1 MNNIRTTDNEDNG
14 HEDKDIPSHPAI
26 TIAISSGKG
35 GVGKTNISTNLGIE
49 LAKTGKR
56 VCIFDA
62 DTSLANINILLN
74 LNPTHTLEHFFR
86 DDLSIDEIMMTGPEN
101 LKIIPAATGIADFIL
116 LDQKQQTKLV
126 KALESLERSFDYL
139 LIDTAAGIS
148 DSVIQ
153 FIQSAQYAV
162 IVISPEPTSLTD
174 AFSLVKVLK
183 RKGHKQPIY
192 VLVNMTDNYA
202 HSMEIYRR
210 FAHAVSKYIQ
220 TKVRYLGYIPT
231 DKAVQTAIL
240 SQIPLS
246 ISAPDSPAGR
256 CITLLASI
264 LVKHFSPDKAATHKI
279 SHFWRSIAQLDD
291 VSTENHSKD
300 TATPTTAAEN
310 TDVTERQK
318 TRIID
323 ETMTQQEA
331 ESLLAD
337 LIQFYLGEFGT
348 LPEQAIDLIM
358 QAYVQEQLSDT
369 SLALLQQ
376 QTLTSDSS
384 ANNQSNPS
392 SQPSNLKKIEAQI
405 DSLVA
410 DAEQTKQQLTK
421 LADHLNTKFR
431 QIYNRDISVSRSTVR
446 AINSQKNTK
455 KALIFK
461 GMLTLYI
468 KAHYMPQ
475 LLIDSLI
482 TPETKV
488 ILGQRL
494 PE

>member
-1 MNNIRTTDNEDNG
+1 MNNVRTTGNENDG
-14 HEDKDIPSHPAI
+14 HNDKDIPSHPAI

-49 LAKTGKR
+49 LAKTGKH

-74 LNPTHTLEHFFR
+74 LNPTYTLEHFFR
-86 DDLSIDEIMMTGPEN
+86 DDLSIDEIMITGPEN

-116 LDQKQQTKLV
+116 LDQEQQTKLV
-126 KALESLERSFDYL
+126 SALESLERRFDYL

-183 RKGHKQPIY
+183 RRGHKQPIY
-192 VLVNMTDNYA
+192 ILVNMTDNYA

-210 FAHAVSKYIQ
+210 FAHAVNKYIQ

-231 DKAVQTAIL
+231 DKAVQKAIL
-240 SQIPLS
+240 SQVPLS
-246 ISAPDSPAGR
+246 LSAPDSPAGR

-264 LVKHFSPDKAATHKI
+264 LVKHFSADKAATHKI
-279 SHFWRSIAQLDD
+279 SHFWRSIAPLDD
-291 VSTENHSKD
+291 VAAENLSKD
-300 TATPTTAAEN
+300 TATPTTVTETVAEN
-310 TDVTERQK
+310 ADVADIQK
-318 TRIID
+318 IRKID

-348 LPEQAIDLIM
+348 LPGQAIDLIM
-358 QAYVQEQLSDT
+358 QAYAQEQLSDK

-376 QTLTSDSS
+376 QILDSDSGVD
-384 ANNQSNPS
+384 NQANPS
-392 SQPSNLKKIEAQI
+392 SQPRNLKKIEAQI

-410 DAEQTKQQLTK
+410 DAEETKQQLTE
-421 LADHLNTKFR
+421 LASHLNTKFR
-431 QIYNRDISVSRSTVR
+431 QIYNRDISTSHSIIRPISH
-446 AINSQKNTK
+446 K
-455 KALIFK
+455 KKYQQSLNNQ
-461 GMLTLYI
+461 MDT
-468 KAHYMPQ
+468 
-475 LLIDSLI
+475 DSLYQSSLYAAAVDRQS
-482 TPETKV
+482 ENS
-488 ILGQRL
+488 
-494 PE
+494 